1 MRTNIFP
8 NTRYY
13 RYLDESDD
21 SLEVIRILRY
31 QNTETVKYEVI
42 KGERL
47 GEKGKIAIS
56 ELLDNYTKLN
66 NDGVISFSIA
76 SLHNLDDIV
85 IMFMKQKDLDM
96 GMGIPFVVCRQCV
109 TDMFHY
115 AFSKKDKDYFGLSI
129 SQDSCPPN
137 VDFNNFLACEGLSKQ
152 INIAYYIG
160 DKLSDLLKLFK
171 HDDYDYVL
179 GQLFRDHCKYA
190 ANNITFI
197 YNDYLTRDSLDGY
210 VKTLEDLLLSN
221 NFEYDIQ
228 SAFNIIPM
236 NLDFS
241 GDETGAIDLTDG
253 AELSEDAKH
262 KLSFVL
268 AKNINRTLVL
278 KYDKDIDLDALSH
291 RLYQLVSDVNNDV
304 YLIAY
309 DVSGEYHVPVESVES
324 AENIET
330 LNSIVD
336 AKSVKD
342 AYQYIRINT
351 WKYKGENTNG
361 N

>member
-1 MRTNIFP
+1 MKTNIFP

-13 RYLDESDD
+13 RYLDETDD
-21 SLEVIRILRY
+21 SLEVIKILRY

-42 KGERL
+42 KGKGL
-47 GEKGKIAIS
+47 GERGKININ
-56 ELLDNYTKLN
+56 ELHDNYTKLT

-76 SLHNLDDIV
+76 SLHNLDDV
-85 IMFMKQKDLDM
+85 VVMFMKQKDLDL
-96 GMGIPFVVCRQCV
+96 GIGIPFAVCRQCV
-109 TDMFHY
+109 TDIFHY

-137 VDFNNFLACEGLSKQ
+137 VNFNNFLACEGLTKQ

-160 DKLSDLLKLFK
+160 DKLSDILKLFK
-171 HDDYDYVL
+171 HDDYNYIL
-179 GQLFRDHCKYA
+179 EKLFKDHCRYA

-197 YNDYLTRDSLDGY
+197 YNDYLARDSFDGY
-210 VKTLEDLLLSN
+210 MKTLEDLLLSN

-228 SAFNIIPM
+228 TAFGIIPM
-236 NLDFS
+236 NVDFS
-241 GDETGAIDLTDG
+241 GDETGTIDLTDG
-253 AELSEDAKH
+253 AELSEDAKY
-262 KLSFVL
+262 KLSFIL

-291 RLYQLVSDVNNDV
+291 RLYQLVSDVHNDI

-309 DVSGEYHVPVESVES
+309 DVSGDFHIPVESVET

-330 LNSIVD
+330 LNGIVS

-342 AYQYIRINT
+342 ACQFIRLNT
-351 WKYKGENTNG
+351 WKYKGVNPNG